1 MSFYQDL
8 RMLLPKLS
16 IFIFQGL
23 LKLSE
28 GEETISAGEHK
39 RWNRSR
45 PKIKSVPISYGL
57 CFFPQ
62 KYMCALHIY
71 TFIFAAS
78 FSEGFLAQNTKNF
91 SNALQSNPA
100 ALVMN
105 AGQRWHCSQPG
116 VSFSHASFVVLSYM
130 NPTWQR
136 GVQLDQLTTVF
147 TGMGVQGR
155 SRYFLIYFDNLQR
168 MIGISVST
176 LQLPA
181 IRATFQ
187 SFSVVEVDVVN
198 FHFAF
203 FAGLALPR
211 VKKGVLNDA

>member
-1 MSFYQDL
+1 MSKRESVL
-8 RMLLPKLS
+8 
-16 IFIFQGL
+16 
-23 LKLSE
+23 
-28 GEETISAGEHK
+28 ISH
-39 RWNRSR
+39 
-45 PKIKSVPISYGL
+45 GL
-57 CFFPQ
+57 CFFSQ

-71 TFIFAAS
+71 LHILAAG
-78 FSEGFLAQNTKNF
+78 FSEEFLAQNKKNF

-116 VSFSHASFVVLSYM
+116 ESFSHASFVVLSYM

-187 SFSVVEVDVVN
+187 SFSVVEVDSELSFCIFRRFGITESQKGRYSCTPSQSCHYLYSPVILACVN
-198 FHFAF
+198 F
-203 FAGLALPR
+203 
-211 VKKGVLNDA
+211 V

>member
-1 MSFYQDL
+1 MSKMESVL
-8 RMLLPKLS
+8 
-16 IFIFQGL
+16 
-23 LKLSE
+23 
-28 GEETISAGEHK
+28 ISH
-39 RWNRSR
+39 
-45 PKIKSVPISYGL
+45 GL
-57 CFFPQ
+57 CFFSQ

-71 TFIFAAS
+71 LHILAS
-78 FSEGFLAQNTKNF
+78 GFLEEFLAQNKKKF

-105 AGQRWHCSQPG
+105 AGQCWHCSQPG

-187 SFSVVEVDVVN
+187 SFSVVEVDSELS
-198 FHFAF
+198 FCICRRF
-203 FAGLALPR
+203 GITESQR
-211 VKKGVLNDA
+211 EGVLNDA

>member
-1 MSFYQDL
+1 
-8 RMLLPKLS
+8 
-16 IFIFQGL
+16 
-23 LKLSE
+23 
-28 GEETISAGEHK
+28 
-39 RWNRSR
+39 
-45 PKIKSVPISYGL
+45 
-57 CFFPQ
+57 
-62 KYMCALHIY
+62 MCALHIY
-71 TFIFAAS
+71 LHILAAG
-78 FSEGFLAQNTKNF
+78 FSEEFLAQNKKNF

-116 VSFSHASFVVLSYM
+116 VSFSHVSFVVRSYM